1 MIEKICIFAN
11 LSIPYVYEEGFTTL
25 EILKNLIKHTNEII
39 DEVNKIPAFELKV
52 NNELAKLN
60 EKLVTDINNLKQ
72 EILDLFPVEF
82 EKELQK
88 AINNNEFDVLLNP
101 LKSDIEALQTKVNLI
116 ESDVTLLKNKV
127 ASLET
132 RTETLETKTETL
144 ENTTNELNQNLAT
157 KIDDAPADNN
167 TYGRNNNNWVQ
178 ITGGS
183 GGGIPDAPIDDILYG
198 RKNGTWN
205 KIPDSINIYKTI
217 TDDDVPSNN
226 TVILNINEIKEG
238 DCIVIN
244 RSNVGAN
251 TFVKFI
257 ENSFASLT
265 LSSGIYQFVYIDT
278 NNVYIIG
285 NNRTG
290 IYYYNGPLNISQSKE
305 YNFALDGVR
314 NIVYANKNNTFTT
327 TPKITNAPT
336 TDEEAT
342 NKKYVDDSITTLSN
356 SVNDSISTLSNS
368 VDTKLTKYVD
378 TENNQEIS
386 GLKTFLTIPNISGT
400 PTTSDNATNKNYVDT
415 KVQSAIAELNIDN
428 YVDETSTQT
437 ITGLKTFT
445 TTPKI
450 TNAPTTNEEATNKK
464 YVDDSISTLNN
475 SINNK
480 ITGISPNSK
489 ILYGTTTPENTLGN
503 DGDIY
508 LLIS

>member
-60 EKLVTDINNLKQ
+60 EKLVTDITNLKQ

-101 LKSDIEALQTKVNLI
+101 LKSDIEALQTKVNSI
-116 ESDVTLLKNKV
+116 ESDVTLLRNKV
-127 ASLET
+127 TSLET

-157 KIDDAPADNN
+157 KIDDAPRDNN

-198 RKNGTWN
+198 RKNGTWD

-217 TDDDVPSNN
+217 TDADVPNNN
-226 TVILNINEIKEG
+226 TVILNVNEIKNG

-244 RSNVGAN
+244 RSNIGAN

-265 LSSGIYQFVYIDT
+265 LTSGIYQFVYIES
-278 NNVYIIG
+278 NGIYIIG
-285 NNRTG
+285 NTSFG
-290 IYYYNGPLNISQSKE
+290 IYYYNGPLNISQSNE
-305 YNFALDGVR
+305 YNFSLDSVR
-314 NIVYANKNNTFTT
+314 NIVYTNTTNTINGTKTFTT
-327 TPKITNAPT
+327 TPKFTKAPT

-342 NKKYVDDSITTLSN
+342 NKKYVDDSISTVSN
-356 SVNDSISTLSNS
+356 SVN
-368 VDTKLTKYVD
+368 TKLTKYVD

-400 PTTSDNATNKNYVDT
+400 PTTLDNATNKNYVDT

-428 YVDETSTQT
+428 YVDETSTQS
-437 ITGLKTFT
+437 ISGLKTFT

-450 TNAPTTNEEATNKK
+450 TNAPTTDEEAINKK

-475 SINNK
+475 SINNSINNK
-480 ITGISPNSK
+480 ITGIAPNSK